1 MICDSVAR
9 ALEKMCKKRMLV
21 KEAEVESINIV

>member
-1 MICDSVAR
+1 MMRDGVAR

-21 KEAEVESINIV
+21 KEAVVESINIV